1 MYAVIE
7 VDGKQ
12 LRVQVGDVIRVESV
26 RAAAGTP
33 VVFDRVLAA
42 GEGDSLRIGSPTV
55 KGAQVR
61 GTVEKHGRSKKV
73 LIYLFKK
80 RKNSNRKRGGHRQ
93 DHATVRI
100 EAIEP

>member
-42 GEGDSLRIGSPTV
+42 GE
-55 KGAQVR
+55 
-61 GTVEKHGRSKKV
+61 
-73 LIYLFKK
+73 
-80 RKNSNRKRGGHRQ
+80 
-93 DHATVRI
+93 
-100 EAIEP
+100 